1 MPVAEAGTVRGR
13 QAEVR
18 LGSRSPLPQALLPV
32 GLGVSL
38 ASPDGSLG
46 AGCGGRVRH
55 KGPQLPVQPVFH
67 SILGPEREAEERG
80 PGNEAQGLEPP
91 PSGMFPGQDPGRQG
105 LPPVPPAP

>member
-1 MPVAEAGTVRGR
+1 MPVAEAGTVQGR

-18 LGSRSPLPQALLPV
+18 LGGRSPPTQASLPV
-32 GLGVSL
+32 GPGVSP

-55 KGPQLPVQPVFH
+55 KGPQLSVEPVFH

-80 PGNEAQGLEPP
+80 LGSGAQGQGPP
-91 PSGMFPGQDPGRQG
+91 PLGMFMSQDPGRQG
-105 LPPVPPAP
+105 PLPVLLAP